1 MINTDYNYKK
11 EIINDSYMFKF
22 KDEFL
27 VNLSFMPIKKQVS
40 KSKVFYDWEKVIDVP
55 IIILDTKNHDS
66 YKFFI
71 TYESKKSGNIIV
83 SVKYKDIERNIKYD
97 SLIKGYYKNLVDS
110 SFRYDYD
117 IGYTQDGWEVM
128 KHLRNSYGRKRYLL
142 KDLTVKDDRYI
153 EIDENKIRERGFPKQ
168 KKKLKDVPL
177 YNKVSDKK
185 YLEYYKGSGKLIG
198 CFCSNCEK
206 LLKTQANNIT
216 KRVVYCED
224 CTKSISFPERVM
236 RAVLEYNNI
245 EYDSEVKIKELGQMR
260 IDFVVNIDNHK
271 EFIEVNGAQHTNV
284 NHKWYEHSIRADL
297 AKQNYAHKNN
307 IPIHFVDAKE
317 SDVNYILKSI
327 KDLEIDYLKIDKESI
342 VKILKRRNVL

>member
-83 SVKYKDIERNIKYD
+83 RVKYKDIERTIKYD
-97 SLIKGYYKNLVDS
+97 SLIKGHYKNLVDS

-117 IGYTQDGWEVM
+117 IGYTQDGWEVV
-128 KHLRNSYGRKRYLL
+128 KHLKSGYGRRRYLL

-153 EIDENKIRERGFPKQ
+153 EIDESKIKIRGFPKQ

-177 YNKVSDKK
+177 YNKVSNKK
-185 YLEYYKGSGKLIG
+185 YLEYYKGSDKTIE
-198 CFCSNCEK
+198 CFCGNCEK
-206 LLKTQANNIT
+206 LLKTNANNIT
-216 KRVVYCED
+216 KRVVNCLD

-260 IDFVVNIDNHK
+260 IDFVINIDNHK

-284 NHKWYEHSIRADL
+284 GHKWYEHSRRADF

-317 SDVNYILKSI
+317 SDTNYILNSI
-327 KDLEIDYLKIDKESI
+327 EDLKIDYLKIDKESI
-342 VKILKRRNVL
+342 VNILKRRNVL

>member
-71 TYESKKSGNIIV
+71 TYKSKKSGNIIV
-83 SVKYKDIERNIKYD
+83 RVKYKDIERTIKYD

-117 IGYTQDGWEVM
+117 IGYTQDGWEVVR
-128 KHLRNSYGRKRYLL
+128 HLKNGYGRRRYLL
-142 KDLTVKDDRYI
+142 KDLTVKDDRYT
-153 EIDENKIRERGFPKQ
+153 EIDESKIKIRGFPKQ
-168 KKKLKDVPL
+168 KKKLKDVTL
-177 YNKVSDKK
+177 YNKVINEK
-185 YLEYYKGSGKLIG
+185 YLDYYKGSGKLIECICG
-198 CFCSNCEK
+198 NCETV
-206 LLKTQANNIT
+206 LKTEAVNIT
-216 KRVVYCED
+216 KRVVNCEN

-245 EYDSEVKIKELGQMR
+245 EYDSEVKIRELGQMR
-260 IDFVVNIDNHK
+260 IDFVININNNK
-271 EFIEVNGAQHTNV
+271 EFIEVNGAQHYIK
-284 NHKWYEHSIRADL
+284 NHKWYNHSKRADYT
-297 AKQNYAHKNN
+297 KQNYAYENN
-307 IPIHFVDAKE
+307 IPIYFVDARE
-317 SDVNYILKSI
+317 SDIDYILNSI
-327 KDLEIDYLKIDKESI
+327 KNLNIDYLKIDKDII
-342 VKILKRRNVL
+342 VDILKRRNIL

>member
-71 TYESKKSGNIIV
+71 TYDSKKSGNIIV
-83 SVKYKDIERNIKYD
+83 CVKYKDIEHTIKYD
-97 SLIKGYYKNLVDS
+97 SLIRGYYKKLVNS

-117 IGYTQDGWEVM
+117 IGYTQDGWEVV
-128 KHLRNSYGRKRYLL
+128 KHLKSRYGRRRYLL
-142 KDLTVKDDRYI
+142 KDLTVEDDRYI
-153 EIDENKIRERGFPKQ
+153 EIDEGKIKIRGFPKQ

-177 YNKVSDKK
+177 YNKVSSKK
-185 YLEYYKGSGKLIG
+185 YLEYYKGSSKLIE
-198 CFCSNCEK
+198 CFCGNCDK
-206 LLKTQANNIT
+206 VLKTEANNIT
-216 KRVVYCED
+216 KRVVNCLD

-236 RAVLEYNNI
+236 RAVLDYNNI
-245 EYDSEVKIKELGQMR
+245 NYDSEVKIKELGQMR
-260 IDFVVNIDNHK
+260 VDFVINIDNHK
-271 EFIEVNGAQHTNV
+271 EFIEVNGAQHYKE
-284 NHKWYEHSIRADL
+284 NHKWYNHSVRADC
-297 AKQNYAHKNN
+297 AKQDYAHKNN
-307 IPIHFVDAKE
+307 IPIYFVDARE
-317 SDVNYILKSI
+317 SDIDYILNSI
-327 KDLEIDYLKIDKESI
+327 KNLNIDYLRIDKDI
-342 VKILKRRNVL
+342 IIDILKRRNIL

>member
-1 MINTDYNYKK
+1 M
-11 EIINDSYMFKF
+11 
-22 KDEFL
+22 
-27 VNLSFMPIKKQVS
+27 
-40 KSKVFYDWEKVIDVP
+40 KV
-55 IIILDTKNHDS
+55 
-66 YKFFI
+66 
-71 TYESKKSGNIIV
+71 KKSGNIIV
-83 SVKYKDIERNIKYD
+83 RVKYKDIERTIKYD

-117 IGYTQDGWEVM
+117 IGYTQDGWEVV
-128 KHLRNSYGRKRYLL
+128 KHLKSGYGRRRYLL

-153 EIDENKIRERGFPKQ
+153 EIDESKIKIRGFPKQ

-177 YNKVSDKK
+177 YNKVSNKK
-185 YLEYYKGSGKLIG
+185 YLEYYKGSDKTIE
-198 CFCSNCEK
+198 CFCGNCEK
-206 LLKTQANNIT
+206 LLKTNANNIT
-216 KRVVYCED
+216 KRVVNCLD

-260 IDFVVNIDNHK
+260 IDFVINIDNHK

-284 NHKWYEHSIRADL
+284 GHKWYEHSRRADF

-317 SDVNYILKSI
+317 SDTNYILNSI
-327 KDLEIDYLKIDKESI
+327 EDLKIDYLKIDKESI
-342 VKILKRRNVL
+342 VNILKRRNVL